1 MKLFR
6 TIRGRLFIC
15 YTSIII
21 LIVAAFSVL
30 YYNYTANI
38 LEKRASES
46 LQQLSIN
53 NNSNLDSM
61 IKNMDATANRIISSA
76 LIKKTF
82 YAKPASEGEA
92 IAKRQRMME
101 LLFTATGS
109 KIDNQINLIGTDGT
123 FVEYGRVFDIS
134 LQSADALAAAP
145 WIAECLALEGK
156 MYISAAHLYNWNTSG
171 DRVVSVCRA
180 FNETFGGRYNGFVE
194 ILTDY
199 DVFAQAVEAAVRP
212 EG

>member
-145 WIAECLALEGK
+145 WSALHLKGK
-156 MYISAAHLYNWNTSG
+156 CIFQPRTSTTG
-171 DRVVSVCRA
+171 TPPATELCRC
-180 FNETFGGRYNGFVE
+180 
-194 ILTDY
+194 
-199 DVFAQAVEAAVRP
+199 AVRSTRP
-212 EG
+212 LADAITDLSRF

>member
-82 YAKPASEGEA
+82 YTKPA
-92 IAKRQRMME
+92 
-101 LLFTATGS
+101 
-109 KIDNQINLIGTDGT
+109 
-123 FVEYGRVFDIS
+123 
-134 LQSADALAAAP
+134 
-145 WIAECLALEGK
+145 
-156 MYISAAHLYNWNTSG
+156 
-171 DRVVSVCRA
+171 
-180 FNETFGGRYNGFVE
+180 
-194 ILTDY
+194 
-199 DVFAQAVEAAVRP
+199 
-212 EG
+212 